1 MRTTL
6 TSRNRSRRW
15 MGLFVAAVIGTSA
28 GAMSA
33 PQAATASV
41 PEIRKIALVDMQ
53 KVLNETKQGKKA
65 RTKLE
70 KSSEA
75 KSKKLEQKRATLEQ
89 EMAQLEGKTGAA
101 LASAQ
106 EDLQRKYMELQQMY
120 MQLQQDLAMQ
130 EGELLEQI
138 YKNSQGI
145 VTSLAKE
152 YGVDLVL
159 IRDQTTVLY
168 AKGGLDI
175 TDELVKRYDAKYQ

>member
-1 MRTTL
+1 
-6 TSRNRSRRW
+6 

-28 GAMSA
+28 GAMT

-41 PEIRKIALVDMQ
+41 PEIRKLALVDMQ
-53 KVLNETKQGKKA
+53 KVLNDTKQGKKA

-89 EMAQLEGKTGAA
+89 EMAKLEGKSGAA

-106 EDLQRKYMELQQMY
+106 EDLQRKYLELQQMY
-120 MQLQQDLAMQ
+120 MQLQQDLAVQ

-145 VTSLAKE
+145 VTGLAKE

-168 AKGGLDI
+168 AQGGLDI